1 MKKGGRERERK
12 EGCDGEGEREGGREG
27 GREGEK
33 LRERKEGGR
42 EARREH
48 LGALACWGQTAN
60 AHHPRTRAATS
71 ARHGASRQW
80 SCRPAANANKR
91 VYLCVCVCLCLYF
104 PSSSGNGGGRQ
115 RGGSRQHGQPRF
127 VPGAFRQLR
136 HGGWVVM
143 LFCGTIKSVMEQ

>member
-48 LGALACWGQTAN
+48 LCAPVCWGQTAN

-71 ARHGASRQW
+71 APIWARHGASRQW
-80 SCRPAANANKR
+80 SCRPAANKR
-91 VYLCVCVCLCLYF
+91 EYLCVSVCLRVYV

-115 RGGSRQHGQPRF
+115 RGGSSRHGQPRF
-127 VPGAFRQLR
+127 VPGALRQLR
-136 HGGWVVM
+136 HGGWVVL
-143 LFCGTIKSVMEQ
+143 LFFGTIKV